1 METQRKLTEE
11 PRETS
16 VRMRDFEA
24 CAVLVSQYGIWGLG
38 SGVNNWKRKL
48 YNWRQEMVVQV
59 LLPPLISSSIHKPL
73 PLANLIR
80 YDSDCALPWRCTQAR
95 GRE

>member
-1 METQRKLTEE
+1 METQREKLTEE

-38 SGVNNWKRKL
+38 SG
-48 YNWRQEMVVQV
+48 E
-59 LLPPLISSSIHKPL
+59 
-73 PLANLIR
+73 
-80 YDSDCALPWRCTQAR
+80 
-95 GRE
+95 